1 MRGSFLTARRVLQQL
16 RNDPRTIALMLVVPC
31 VLLGLMAWVYNGTPH
46 MFDRVGP
53 GLLGIFP
60 LVVMFLVT
68 SISTLRERQS
78 GTLERLLTTPL
89 SKGAFMAGYGI
100 AFAAVALAQALV
112 AVAFAVWVCQLDI
125 AGPLWQLVVVAVFDA
140 VLGTAL
146 GLLVPRGDLPT
157 GLKQFSDVLPL
168 SYAVDAMKSLA
179 TDPNGGATVGKD
191 ITILI
196 AFSVV
201 ALALGAL
208 TLRRRTD

>member
-1 MRGSFLTARRVLQQL
+1 M
-16 RNDPRTIALMLVVPC
+16 
-31 VLLGLMAWVYNGTPH
+31 GLMAWVYKDTPG

-53 GLLGIFP
+53 SLLGIFP

-89 SKGAFMAGYGI
+89 ARGSFMAGYGI
-100 AFAAVALAQALV
+100 AFAAVALVQALV
-112 AVAFAVWVCQLDI
+112 AVAFAVWVCGLDV
-125 AGPLWQLVVVAVFDA
+125 AGSLWQLVLVAVFDA

-146 GLLVPRGDLPT
+146 GLLASGFARSEFQAIQFMPAFILPQFFLCGLLVARDHLPT
-157 GLKQFSDVLPL
+157 GLSQVSDVLPL
-168 SYAVDAMKSLA
+168 SYAVDAMKTLS
-179 TDPNGGATVGKD
+179 TDPDGGASVGKD
-191 ITILI
+191 IAILI

-208 TLRRRTD
+208 TLRRRTE